1 MSATIYNSLIL
12 QETSGGS
19 AQIKAALTAAYG
31 PHQDLTAAQS
41 ALVAA
46 FSNITNIPK
55 GYTFCVLEDNKPVE
69 YWFIMNGVN
78 TNTTPFAQQ
87 IEKKQKEATVD
98 LSDLSFRTV
107 TENGTT
113 YLEVS
118 TDGTNY
124 TRVGT
129 LPTSSGDITQ
139 LQVKVCTDPGEDYGQ
154 IQVSYQ
160 NGAPGSWRSVG
171 ARDDSRLK
179 PLTDLQLSVDED
191 GQLQVYY
198 GEGTPYPVNGAIF
211 NYGGGSD
218 GRVYIIDYNNAP
230 TITFNGQVYTGQ
242 DSVNVIANEADECSV
257 DFNIW
262 MTRMYGLPIGTKVIL
277 VSTIPTPVDIAA
289 GVQTSKY
296 YYLYQVTRVS
306 NSLWTGNGY
315 IGKLLKEYYTIAP
328 FDISIDYGYNPASQV
343 NGNYFVEYRWDH
355 GSTGAGGYTP
365 EHENLTQGVTIDI
378 SSAVPFKMWIPQ
390 TLDDDNSAF
399 YVVKQ
404 NGTAI
409 TDGAE
414 FPIGTYHFTVDVPT
428 RLTNSEYQYI
438 NGSGEAVDEVKLPKY
453 LGMITLVGVDENT
466 SYYGSIALQYYPYI
480 DERYEDN
487 VIEYVTYVKD
497 RYTNANLRNAE
508 VFLNSILVGRTG
520 VGGAGPILSIPKNAS
535 ITYGAGASGY
545 TTFTSQSETASVNK
559 TVTMLLEPTVADSTT
574 LKIKVE
580 PANATIWIDGVKQ
593 SSAIIEGGVLSRRI
607 SLGEHSLYI
616 TAPNYEPHS
625 ETISVTSIGYE
636 STIALNYLGYL
647 TYTISARDYPHVPYS
662 GGTDDLVTHITDNY
676 GNVCTILKVV
686 PATSYDDFTVNSM
699 TAGTGDY
706 DGFTVVNMTFPP
718 YSQSSASQSD
728 GRVTL
733 TVYYMGTD
741 GTTMNTSGTARRNF
755 TVDITPYSNDV
766 NNNDDEQ

>member
-98 LSDLSFRTV
+98 LSGLQFSTV
-107 TENGTT
+107 TDGNDNTFLYVSING
-113 YLEVS
+113 
-118 TDGTNY
+118 GTPEL
-124 TRVGT
+124 VGS
-129 LPTSSGDITQ
+129 LPTSSADITQ
-139 LQVKVCTDPGEDYGQ
+139 VKVRICTDEGEHYGQ
-154 IQVSYQ
+154 LQISYD
-160 NGAPGSWRSVG
+160 NGTTWTDKG

-179 PLTDLQLSVDED
+179 PLTDLQLSVDDD

-198 GEGTPYPVNGAIF
+198 GEGTPYPVNGAVF
-211 NYGGGSD
+211 NYEGGSD
-218 GRVYIIDYNNAP
+218 GRVYIIDYNSAP
-230 TITFNGQVYTGQ
+230 AITFNGQVYTGQ
-242 DSVNVIANEADECSV
+242 DSVNIIANEADECSV

-262 MTRMYGLPIGTKVIL
+262 MTRMYGLPIGAKVIL

-296 YYLYQVTRVS
+296 YYLYQVTKIS
-306 NSLWTGNGY
+306 DSLWTGNGY
-315 IGKLLKEYYTIAP
+315 IGKLLKEYYTVAP
-328 FDISIDYGYNPASQV
+328 FDISIDYGYNPVGQA

-355 GSTGAGGYTP
+355 GSDGTGGYTR

-409 TDGAE
+409 TDGTE
-414 FPIGTYHFTVDVPT
+414 FPVGTYHFTVDVPT

-438 NGSGEAVDEVKLPKY
+438 NGSGEAIDEVKLPEY

-466 SYYGSIALQYYPYI
+466 SYYSSIALQYYPYI
-480 DERYEDN
+480 DEQYEDN

-508 VFLNSILVGRTG
+508 VFLNSILVGRTDI
-520 VGGAGPILSIPKNAS
+520 GGAGPVLKIPKNAS
-535 ITYGAGASGY
+535 FTYGAGASGY
-545 TTFTSQSETASVNK
+545 TTFTSQSRTASVNE
-559 TVTMLLEPTVADSTT
+559 TVTMLLEPTVANSTT

-580 PANATIWIDGVKQ
+580 PANATIWIDGIKQ
-593 SSAIIEGGVLSRRI
+593 SSTIIEGGVLSRRI
-607 SLGEHSLYI
+607 SVGDHSLYI
-616 TAPNYEPHS
+616 TATNYEPHS
-625 ETISVTSIGYE
+625 ETISVPSTGYE
-636 STIALNYLGYL
+636 STVTLNYLGNL
-647 TYTISARDYPHVPYS
+647 TYRLVYPSGGAGVNVPS
-662 GGTDDLVTHITDNY
+662 TGGTDDYIVRVEDNF
-676 GNVCTILKVV
+676 GNACTILKIV
-686 PATSYDDFTVNSM
+686 PGTSYDDFTVNSM
-699 TAGTGDY
+699 TAGTGQY
-706 DGFTVVNMTFPP
+706 DGFTVASMTFPM
-718 YSQSSASQSD
+718 YSESSAIQH
-728 GRVTL
+728 GGAVE
-733 TVYYMGTD
+733 VMIYYMGTD
-741 GTTMNTSGTARRNF
+741 GTTINTAGTARRSF
-755 TVDITPYSNDV
+755 REVIYPYGQS
-766 NNNDDEQ
+766 